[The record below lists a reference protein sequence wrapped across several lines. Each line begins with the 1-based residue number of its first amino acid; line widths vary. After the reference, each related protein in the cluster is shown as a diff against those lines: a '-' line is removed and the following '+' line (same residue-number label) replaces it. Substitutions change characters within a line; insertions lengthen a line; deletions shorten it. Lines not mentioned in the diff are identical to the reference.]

1 MTSDDEHSKKKIGSR
16 SRFAMLL
23 SIVVKAFFQSFFRTV
38 TFIAYLGIFASG
50 FLAEPKGIDLL
61 AGPLSLVGLWMLLY
75 NFDLLVQAAKR

>member
-1 MTSDDEHSKKKIGSR
+1 MKSDDEHRGKKSGSG

-23 SIVVKAFFQSFFRTV
+23 SIVLKAFVQSFFRTV
-38 TFIAYLGIFASG
+38 AFIVYLGMFASG

-75 NFDLLVQAAKR
+75 NFDLVVHAAKR

>member
-1 MTSDDEHSKKKIGSR
+1 MKPDDEHPKKKSGSR

-23 SIVVKAFFQSFFRTV
+23 SIVLKTFFQSFFRTV
-38 TFIAYLGIFASG
+38 TFIAYLGMFASG

-75 NFDLLVQAAKR
+75 NFDLLLHAAKR